1 MELISRILSA
11 VAAGAMVFSGALE
24 KAAPQHDV
32 NGTLFLVNRQYM
44 VSEAYKPEE
53 LAKAKVIGNVREMR
67 PDAAA
72 ALEEMFAACK
82 EETGKELISVSGY
95 RSWAKQNRLY
105 QRKLKSVGRNV
116 AKAQEYVAPPG
127 ASEHHLGL
135 AMDLGQ
141 RYKVTLNDSF
151 GKTVTGIWVRENC
164 WRFGFILRYDKE
176 WEDITGYKYEPWHVR
191 YVGKEA
197 AKEIHEAN
205 VPFETWLAGYRARV
219 LKEILS
225 GGNPNP

>member
-11 VAAGAMVFSGALE
+11 VAAGAMAFSGALE
-24 KAAPQHDV
+24 EAAPQHNV

-44 VSEAYKPEE
+44 VTDAYEPAA
-53 LAKAKVIGNVREMR
+53 LTKAKVTGNVREMR
-67 PDAAA
+67 PEAAA

-95 RSWAKQNRLY
+95 RSYAKQNRLY

-141 RYKVTLNDSF
+141 RYKQALGSAF
-151 GKTVTGIWVRENC
+151 GKSEGGKWVRENC
-164 WRFGFILRYDKE
+164 WRFGFILRYDE
-176 WEDITGYKYEPWHVR
+176 GWEEITGYKYEPWHVR

-205 VPFETWLAGYRARV
+205 VPFETWLAGYRVKV
-219 LKEILS
+219 LEEILS
-225 GGNPNP
+225 RGNPNP